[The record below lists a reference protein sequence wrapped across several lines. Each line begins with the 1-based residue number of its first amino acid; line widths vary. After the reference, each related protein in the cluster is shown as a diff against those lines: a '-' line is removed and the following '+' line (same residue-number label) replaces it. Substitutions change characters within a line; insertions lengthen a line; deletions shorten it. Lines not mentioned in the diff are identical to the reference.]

1 MAENARSS
9 QAKKTDTS
17 AVDLIRREERR
28 RRRKRN
34 QVFAYLTLILFVIL
48 IVAGVVAAV
57 IIIGKKQQ
65 VKQPDN
71 NASLAGEI
79 NDLVGPEE
87 SLEKPEVSDTVPEP
101 TPEEKLDKIIDA
113 AIEVMP
119 LEDKVAGLFIVTPE
133 SITGAGTA
141 IQAGEGTKDALN
153 KWAVGGL
160 IYFQKNIKSAEQ
172 LKEMISNTLLYS
184 KYPLFI
190 AVDEEG

>member
-57 IIIGKKQQ
+57 ILIGKKQP
-65 VKQPDN
+65 VKQPDDN
-71 NASLAGEI
+71 GSLAEEI
-79 NDLVGPEE
+79 DDLVGPEE
-87 SLEKPEVSDTVPEP
+87 SLEKPEVPDTTVPEP

-133 SITGAGTA
+133 AIT
-141 IQAGEGTKDALN
+141 
-153 KWAVGGL
+153 
-160 IYFQKNIKSAEQ
+160 
-172 LKEMISNTLLYS
+172 
-184 KYPLFI
+184 
-190 AVDEEG
+190 